1 MTGGWIGG
9 DQESEKGERDGHVY
23 PDTQHRSG
31 SRTGVSQAFVAQ
43 RVVLADNNIG
53 GGREDEILLALSG
66 VGEQGKLMR

>member
-1 MTGGWIGG
+1 MVEIKKARRESGMGTCTPIHNTDPTGW
-9 DQESEKGERDGHVY
+9 
-23 PDTQHRSG
+23 
-31 SRTGVSQAFVAQ
+31 RTGVSQAFVAQ